1 MHIQVLAEAFVYVYL
16 IAKERINPKLLQVL
30 KLDQATGYC
39 GPAISLNCNLCCE
52 DFRRLTNQIGHAIE
66 LS

>member
-52 DFRRLTNQIGHAIE
+52 DSGG
-66 LS
+66 